1 MTKHELKPELSHL
14 DDEGHIR
21 MVNVSDKDTTLR
33 EAVAR
38 GRIRISDEALE
49 LIRVGTISKGNPLEV
64 ARVAGIFAAKR
75 TAELITL
82 LSLIHISETTRSY
95 AI

>member
-49 LIRVGTISKGNPLEV
+49 LIRAGTISKGNPLEV
-64 ARVAGIFAAKR
+64 ARVAGILAA
-75 TAELITL
+75 
-82 LSLIHISETTRSY
+82 
-95 AI
+95 